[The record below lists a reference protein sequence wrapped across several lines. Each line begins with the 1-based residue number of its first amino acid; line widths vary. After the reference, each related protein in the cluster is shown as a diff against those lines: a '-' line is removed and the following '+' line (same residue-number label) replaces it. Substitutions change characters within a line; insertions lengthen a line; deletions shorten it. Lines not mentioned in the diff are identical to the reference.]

1 MIETIASLY
10 MFFITFVAFS
20 LTVACIVVWLIM
32 MINKKQEESFDEK
45 YRRTRKHN
53 GYKSS
58 R

>member
-10 MFFITFVAFS
+10 MFFITFVAFT
-20 LTVACIVVWLIM
+20 LAIACIVVWLIM